1 VQPTRSQDRSRRRE
15 LRVMNRD
22 DQSLYAEMRA
32 AIRGDRE
39 RAARRAEKKRS
50 NLPSTSPP
58 AISAPRRFDG
68 VRRLFGGR
76 RDRS

>member
-1 VQPTRSQDRSRRRE
+1 
-15 LRVMNRD
+15 MNPD

-39 RAARRAEKKRS
+39 RAERRTEKKRS
-50 NLPSTSPP
+50 NPPSTSPP
-58 AISAPRRFDG
+58 AISATRRFTG